1 MEEKINQAENLTPPS
16 EYQKGK
22 LSMPSPAKPVKGIGY
37 SRLRWRK
44 DGLLDNHDSKGS
56 EFEKIDRGL
65 QMWFFELLS
74 TKHKAKPDK
83 DYYVTPEAWRVF
95 IDNLDFWK
103 SEWTR
108 SKLIAA
114 HDKKEK
120 SKAKAKHAA
129 RKRIKI
135 DKKIAQSADVV
146 GYEKSALKGKL
157 NRLKS
162 MLLNHDSRMLAV
174 ELIKDAESWLLE
186 CILAGSSVKKTR
198 DGILEID
205 SGPFFQSKKTS
216 GWGTGSA
223 PDPSIEL
230 VFWLAVAKAHEL
242 GCCPKSI
249 VLQEITELDLH
260 IHSEE
265 EYILVINKV
274 LPGFKSLQSLLLRLE
289 FSGSIFKTAD
299 LPAMESLCELTIF
312 GNHEDSSI
320 KIKSLEKLRSLKKLR
335 IDYFS
340 ELECEENQ
348 YEAIGKL
355 EIEISSHQFKR
366 INSTGLRILLTIE
379 SQNSAA
385 ASNASRAMGDFLYLS
400 SLENLPAEHAAI
412 IAKSGVNVGLQ
423 SSCISYEIIKILT
436 AFTGELHL
444 IGNCQADQLKQ
455 MKNLTCALFFE
466 FENELDEESAKLLA
480 EFQAKM
486 IGISCYKINLTCM
499 NHIIKYPGVLCLGA
513 PGLYYCDF
521 EIDLEL
527 AKILLLRKAPLKL
540 EEGWRIGADAMNVLV
555 GKINID
561 LLSYRRT
568 FEKSEKAGKRTSILE
583 KLYDPNSHKE
593 HLLRSTFRN
602 PSGTVKVTNEF
613 RSSQRN
619 NQGISY
625 LEAAAS
631 QLLQKGWNE
640 VISNNKSAE

>member
-1 MEEKINQAENLTPPS
+1 MDIKIDLSQTLTPPS
-16 EYQKGK
+16 EYKNGK
-22 LSMPSPAKPVKGIGY
+22 LLMPSPAKPVKGIGY

-44 DGLLDNHDSKGS
+44 DGSLDNHDTAGS
-56 EFEKIDRGL
+56 EIGKRFEEVERGL
-65 QMWFFELLS
+65 QIWFFDLLPI
-74 TKHKAKPDK
+74 KHKAKPDK

-174 ELIKDAESWLLE
+174 ELIKDAEPWLLE
-186 CILAGSSVKKTR
+186 CILAGSSVKKSQYGR
-198 DGILEID
+198 LEID
-205 SGPFFQSKKTS
+205 SGPFFQSKKTT

-242 GCCPKSI
+242 GCCPKSM
-249 VLQEITELDLH
+249 VRKITELDLH
-260 IHSEE
+260 AHSEE
-265 EYILVINKV
+265 EYTLLINHV
-274 LPGFKSLQSLLLRLE
+274 LPYFRSLQYLLLRLD
-289 FSGSIFKTAD
+289 FSGGLFTTAD
-299 LPAMESLCELTIF
+299 LPAMESLSELTIF

-320 KIKSLEKLRSLKKLR
+320 KIESLEKHRSLKKIR

-340 ELECEENQ
+340 ELDCEEDQ
-348 YEAIGKL
+348 YDAIGKL
-355 EIEISSHQFKR
+355 EIEISSHQLKR

-385 ASNASRAMGDFLYLS
+385 ASNASRPLGDFLYLS
-400 SLENLPAEHAAI
+400 SLENLPAEQASI

-423 SSCISYEIIKILT
+423 SSCINSEIIEILT
-436 AFTGELHL
+436 EFAGELHL
-444 IGNCQADQLKQ
+444 NGNYRADQLKP
-455 MKNLTCALFFE
+455 MKNLKCALFFKL
-466 FENELDEESAKLLA
+466 ENELDEESAKLLA
-480 EFQAKM
+480 EFRAKM
-486 IGISCYKINLTCM
+486 IGISCHKINQTCM
-499 NHIIKYPGVLCLGA
+499 NHIIKYPGALCLGA

-527 AKILLLRKAPLKL
+527 ARVLLLRKAPLKL
-540 EEGWRIGADAMNVLV
+540 EEGWRIGADAMAVLV
-555 GKINID
+555 ANINLD
-561 LLSYRRT
+561 LLSYRRV
-568 FEKSEKAGKRTSILE
+568 FEKSEKAGKSTAILE
-583 KLYDPNSHKE
+583 KLYDQNSHKE

-602 PSGTVKVTNEF
+602 PSGMVKVTNEF

-625 LEAAAS
+625 LEAAATK
-631 QLLQKGWNE
+631 LLQNGWNE
-640 VISNNKSAE
+640 VTTTR